1 MQVLLSVFVWLVNK
15 LSAPFVLIET
25 RCRDNGEILKKKIS
39 NMSREKIASMHK
51 YLQGKYKEV
60 TKMTKRKFSCCGSN
74 VAYGFSTVNKLQEQ
88 SFMRVL

>member
-1 MQVLLSVFVWLVNK
+1 
-15 LSAPFVLIET
+15 
-25 RCRDNGEILKKKIS
+25 
-39 NMSREKIASMHK
+39 MSREKIASMHK